1 MKHLP
6 LFLSVT
12 LLSISPVAAGAAQ
25 VETSPLRE
33 NVRARPLLSPKKG
46 LGAFVSPGAG
56 PVRRSYH
63 PDDGR
68 EYTAVVSED
77 FALCSAGTNEDPDR
91 TFIEGPGYPPESTS
105 SETGK

>member
-1 MKHLP
+1 MPPKQKHRPCAKTSRRVLY
-6 LFLSVT
+6 LARKKGSVT
-12 LLSISPVAAGAAQ
+12 FINPASGH
-25 VETSPLRE
+25 
-33 NVRARPLLSPKKG
+33 
-46 LGAFVSPGAG
+46 
-56 PVRRSYH
+56 VRRSYL

-77 FALCSAGTNEDPDR
+77 FSLCSAGTNENPDR